1 MSASA
6 NSTTAVPRAV
16 TWYQRYCQAVM
27 ALFIS
32 ASFGGA
38 FAALSRDALA
48 ERLAL
53 TAEAVIIFGGLW
65 ALTCLFLAFVHFAA
79 LRTPRS
85 PWAWKIHAV
94 VLAMG
99 LTTLVLWPVALPLI
113 WAWMKPEVKR
123 FYGVDAPSAAPSET
137 A

>member
-1 MSASA
+1 MPASA
-6 NSTTAVPRAV
+6 ENVAAVPRAV

-27 ALFIS
+27 ALFVS
-32 ASFGGA
+32 ASFGGV
-38 FAALSRDALA
+38 FAALRRDALA
-48 ERLAL
+48 ERLELAP
-53 TAEAVIIFGGLW
+53 EAVVIFAALW
-65 ALTCLFLAFVHFAA
+65 GLTCLFLAFVHFAA

-123 FYGVDAPSAAPSET
+123 FYGADTPQPAPSESP
-137 A
+137 